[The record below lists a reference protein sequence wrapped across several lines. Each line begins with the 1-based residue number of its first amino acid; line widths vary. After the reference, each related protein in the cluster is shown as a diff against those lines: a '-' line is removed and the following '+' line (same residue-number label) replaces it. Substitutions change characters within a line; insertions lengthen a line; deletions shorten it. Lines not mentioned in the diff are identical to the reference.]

1 MDTMKGG
8 RWTLIGFILLALG
21 LVSLILSMVGLKLDF
36 LFFLNALP
44 PGGQL
49 LAQVIMIFG
58 GVILMYWSR
67 VDEE

>member
-1 MDTMKGG
+1 MKGG

-36 LFFLNALP
+36 LFFVNALP
-44 PGGQL
+44 PAGRL
-49 LAQVIMIFG
+49 LVQIIMIFG